1 MKNLNYKPLLFIF
14 VITMFLTI
22 NCNTG
27 TELSNSGV
35 AGSEITTSEI
45 SSGTLNFFISSAVIS
60 GTTNILYSEAGT
72 KEEIRSLVVIISE
85 LEVHRTGDSDAG
97 WKALPLSGESFDLIE
112 LDILMW
118 ADLLSSTNPVKGEY
132 NKIRLNVS
140 SAIVTTDKG
149 TFEAEVPGDKI
160 KINISFSVHEDGTT
174 KIDIAIDPVAS
185 LKSTG
190 NKNNPKYF
198 LNPVLKITSKIE
210 E

>member
-1 MKNLNYKPLLFIF
+1 MVF
-14 VITMFLTI
+14 VFSTI

-27 TELSNSGV
+27 TELSNSGG
-35 AGSEITTSEI
+35 AGSEIAQNEI
-45 SSGTLNFFISSAVIS
+45 SSGTLNFFISSAAIS

-72 KEEIRSLVVIISE
+72 KEEIRSLIVFITE

-97 WKALPLSGESFDLIE
+97 WKVLPLSGEDFDLIE

-118 ADLLSSTNPVKGEY
+118 ADLLSSTDPEKGEY

-149 TFEAEVPGDKI
+149 TFEAEVPGNKI
-160 KINISFSVHEDGTT
+160 KINVPFSVHEDGTT
-174 KIDIAIDPVAS
+174 EINIAIDPVAS